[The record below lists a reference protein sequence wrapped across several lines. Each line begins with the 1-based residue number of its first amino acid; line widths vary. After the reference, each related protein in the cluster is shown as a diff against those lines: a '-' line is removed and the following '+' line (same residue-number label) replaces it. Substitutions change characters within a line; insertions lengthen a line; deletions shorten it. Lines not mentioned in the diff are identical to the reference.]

1 MLYAIK
7 KEDEKIHFTCPN
19 KQNLDIMLKQAHEDI
34 KDYLIL
40 QEFGM
45 KFVSRI
51 THIDGECI
59 YNNKEYWSKTAIL
72 NPLTQE
78 NYAEHEVLD
87 FLGKPVTYDRY
98 VDEFNSNLN
107 RILSMDGN
115 IGEVLYNIDVGYEMI
130 ALFKEECRLTKF
142 TGITPLEIG
151 VKLANA
157 YSLIMTGSFRE
168 AKSIIQGLE
177 PDPFLTDERKQKY
190 IDMLDAA
197 DAIEY
202 ASDDELIFDT
212 DVQEHADEP
221 SEE

>member
-1 MLYAIK
+1 M
-7 KEDEKIHFTCPN
+7 
-19 KQNLDIMLKQAHEDI
+19 
-34 KDYLIL
+34 
-40 QEFGM
+40 
-45 KFVSRI
+45 
-51 THIDGECI
+51 
-59 YNNKEYWSKTAIL
+59 
-72 NPLTQE
+72 
-78 NYAEHEVLD
+78 LD
-87 FLGKPVTYDRY
+87 FLGQPVTYDRY
-98 VDEFNSNLN
+98 VDEFNNNIN
-107 RILSMDGN
+107 RIREMDGT
-115 IGEVLYNIDVGYEMI
+115 IGEVMYNIDVGYEMI

-151 VKLANA
+151 VKLADA

-177 PDPFLTDERKQKY
+177 PDPFLTEERKQKY

-212 DVQEHADEP
+212 DEQEQADEP